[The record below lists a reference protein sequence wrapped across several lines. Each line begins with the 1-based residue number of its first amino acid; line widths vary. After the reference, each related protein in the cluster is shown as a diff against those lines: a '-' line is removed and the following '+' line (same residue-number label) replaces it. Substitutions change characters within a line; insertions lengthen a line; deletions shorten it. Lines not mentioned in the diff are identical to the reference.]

1 MSNMNVGDRVRVGLG
16 PADSIYSGRVGVVG
30 DMQVENVSA
39 SESVLASYRAPS
51 AEQTRW
57 AFVGAGS

>member
-1 MSNMNVGDRVRVGLG
+1 MSNMNVGDRVCVGLS

-39 SESVLASYRAPS
+39 SESVLAPYRAPS
-51 AEQTRW
+51 A
-57 AFVGAGS
+57 